1 MAGLRGLLD
10 HSFVLVHG
18 ASARRAVAVPR
29 RITVP
34 SAGSGLGDDVDWHG
48 LPDRTLAAPSLILDG
63 LELASGRCFV
73 RCRHLPLFP
82 IRSALQLETTR
93 RLARSIAESP
103 RATARHHRDTVTGP
117 PSGVPGTFVR
127 DAGVEPRDGAGGLLE
142 SDGICRHHGSC
153 DDSHGG
159 GGIGEA
165 VRDRVQSVPAFGSGG
180 AAENAPVTCRFFTLA
195 EIARQSFTSHTN

>member
-1 MAGLRGLLD
+1 MVHPRAERWRSSQGSPFR
-10 HSFVLVHG
+10 VLVPAWVTMWIGMGCLTGPWRHLRLYST
-18 ASARRAVAVPR
+18 AWS
-29 RITVP
+29 
-34 SAGSGLGDDVDWHG
+34 W
-48 LPDRTLAAPSLILDG
+48 
-63 LELASGRCFV
+63 ASGRCFV

-127 DAGVEPRDGAGGLLE
+127 DAGVEPRDRAGGLLE